1 MSAGLFKRSLAFLI
15 DGFIYLSLTFWIFSF
30 IAAPI
35 YQRQYE
41 DFEMHWNVYDE
52 VMDKVDEDM
61 KEHEERYE
69 NNEITYAQLLEK
81 RAEIFDGYYQD
92 PQFTESIDI
101 ALGFRDYTLFSS
113 FSIYVLVSYLSIL
126 ILKGQTIGRRLLKLR
141 LIGEVNWLSLLLREV
156 VWKYIFWVIT
166 LGLGF
171 LIDVLMIFLS
181 NNNSALRDRL
191 SKTRVVL
198 DDVTYP
204 F

>member
-69 NNEITYAQLLEK
+69 NDEITYAQLLEK

>member
-171 LIDVLMIFLS
+171 LIDILMIFLS